1 MKGIKMKKL
10 YTKIIVFIICATFS
24 NSSVS
29 YALPLLDDP
38 NNGRDISQQAF
49 LGRSNCVNAVS
60 VAYIKPSYKIENHK
74 NIQKFTKKK
83 LPPKHKLGGQTRF
96 SGLSWKIKDISTA
109 CGKKVEIKVQH
120 RAPIRV
126 IIPSKNSMLSCNYN
140 AILKHE
146 MEHVAIYRE
155 TPKEYEK
162 KFKAILMKSSGA
174 SANQQLTRLSRE
186 ISAEM
191 KRRNDK
197 FHDKNG
203 AIYHLKRGCGLSG

>member
-1 MKGIKMKKL
+1 MKKF
-10 YTKIIVFIICATFS
+10 YTKIIAFIIFATFS

-29 YALPLLDDP
+29 YGLPLMDDP
-38 NNGRDISQQAF
+38 NNGRGISQQAF
-49 LGRSNCVNAVS
+49 LGRSNCINTVS
-60 VAYIKPSYKIENHK
+60 FVYIKPSYKIENHK

-96 SGLSWKIKDISTA
+96 SGQSWNIKDVPTA

-126 IIPSKNSMLSCNYN
+126 IMPSKNSMLSCNYN

-146 MEHVAIYRE
+146 MEHVAIYRD

-162 KFKAILMKSSGA
+162 KFKAILMKLSGA
-174 SANQQLTRLSRE
+174 SANQQLNRLSRE